1 MENTYEEIENT
12 EEENNGLINDWN
24 IITNEELDM
33 EIEEINKVY
42 EKLIAKENEFYQIE
56 KIRSTPE
63 LISPPP
69 ILTPTPP
76 PIPTPEIILKPIPI
90 SVVSTNQ
97 EILNEPIEEE
107 LDQIPI
113 ISNNES
119 ISDNSYYSNRELKSD
134 DNILRK
140 RVNKLVEI
148 PKLNAELSLEKEK
161 NKIVKSNYLT
171 RLSFFGI
178 VFAVNFMIYYIYYSK
193 INNYKL
199 LTYGETSFIKNY

>member
-69 ILTPTPP
+69 ILTPTPTP
-76 PIPTPEIILKPIPI
+76 TPIPTPEIILKPIPI
-90 SVVSTNQ
+90 
-97 EILNEPIEEE
+97 
-107 LDQIPI
+107 

-119 ISDNSYYSNRELKSD
+119 ISNNSYYSNSELKSN
-134 DNILRK
+134 DNILR
-140 RVNKLVEI
+140 RRINKLVEI

-199 LTYGETSFIKNY
+199 LTYGETGFIKNY